1 MKTHLYSAFYSYF
14 TECLI
19 YNSCN
24 NLKTRCARY
33 KLTFCDLVQFSY
45 KWSPGGWKFR
55 AWSIKVCS

>member
-24 NLKTRCARY
+24 TWKHV
-33 KLTFCDLVQFSY
+33 VQDTN
-45 KWSPGGWKFR
+45 
-55 AWSIKVCS
+55 